1 MFKRFPLIMIVLA
14 GLTTNA
20 QHAGYRS
27 IGDSA
32 AFKENFSAAY
42 RKIESIQCQFKQ
54 EKQLSMISEKLKSRG
69 RFWFKKENKV
79 RMVYEDPFQYL
90 LVVNNNDV
98 WIRDGQSD
106 SHISANSNKLFQQL
120 NKLIVDCVKGTALS
134 SPDFSNRVFENA
146 DDYLVELIPAS
157 KTLRAIFKNINIV
170 LDKKDFSVS
179 EIQMF
184 ELSGDSTVIRFFAKE
199 FNVNIPDALFAVH

>member
-1 MFKRFPLIMIVLA
+1 
-14 GLTTNA
+14 
-20 QHAGYRS
+20 
-27 IGDSA
+27 
-32 AFKENFSAAY
+32 
-42 RKIESIQCQFKQ
+42 
-54 EKQLSMISEKLKSRG
+54 
-69 RFWFKKENKV
+69 
-79 RMVYEDPFQYL
+79 MVYEDPFQYL